1 MRFFYLNVFLFLTTS
16 VHANFESR
24 EAGCFIIRGQIS
36 AIKGKSLELL
46 LSRDSRSEE
55 KINILLEGEQRL
67 IGGIGAGALIEISAV
82 SLKAGPVDNLSFIAD
97 TNTVRFLSNRQLNE
111 LNAMEKLSSSVV
123 VKSCK

>member
-16 VHANFESR
+16 VHANFEIR